1 MGFTTSM
8 STMMKSIRSRPRHR
22 PRAALALYV
31 FGPLRLFS
39 HRARHAVGDFPV
51 SLRTR
56 HVCGPALRRIFVA
69 DKLDGS
75 CDPERV
81 LMERT

>member
-8 STMMKSIRSRPRHR
+8 STMMTSVGSRHRHR
-22 PRAALALYV
+22 PRAALALYL

-39 HRARHAVGDFPV
+39 HRARHAVGEFPV

-56 HVCGPALRRIFVA
+56 HGCEPALRRIFVA
-69 DKLDGS
+69 DAFDGS
-75 CDPERV
+75 CDP
-81 LMERT
+81 